1 MCGIAGFLGLDRR
14 QVASGTA
21 RLNAALA
28 HRGPDDSGE
37 EVLPLRNGFLG
48 LGHRRLSILDLSPA
62 GHQPMVH
69 PCTGDRLIFNG
80 EVYNFADLRR
90 ELEKAGETFRGHSDS
105 EVLLHALTLWG
116 PDCLG
121 RLEGMYAF
129 AFLDATRQ
137 RLILARDPA
146 GIKPLYYA
154 HVGENFL
161 FASEVRALLASGLLP
176 PRLDPR
182 GVAGLLAYGAVQQP
196 CTLFR
201 DIRSLP
207 PGCWIE
213 ITAQEENQWRVSEPR
228 RFWSYPG
235 PDADV
240 SEDEAATGV
249 RETLDAAVRDHL
261 VSDVPVGLFLSSGL
275 DSTNLAGLAS
285 RHTRELQSFT
295 VSFADQPD
303 FSEQQLAAETARQF
317 GLRHIEIP
325 LPAEEAEAAARD
337 WLDAL
342 DQPSMDGL
350 NVYVISRAVRRQ
362 GIKAALSG
370 LGSDELFGGYPSFRD
385 VPRLRRLVSPL
396 RGLPAGARR
405 GLGALAGLGRSTAV
419 RSKLADVFA
428 GDSCVYAIA
437 LQRRRLLSNRQLA
450 SLGISAEELGLTPEF
465 QPAEALDGLNRD
477 DTDVIAAVSRYESH
491 FYQGNVLLRD
501 ADANGMAHG
510 LEIRVPFL
518 DQRLLNLVHS
528 IPGQIRLPGKAPGKH
543 LLRRAC
549 ADLLRPEILAQPKR
563 GFTLPLRRW
572 MLGSLRP
579 MCERG
584 LKALKD
590 LGVLRADGI
599 DSIWQRFLEEP
610 ESPLW
615 TRALTL
621 SVLGAYICKTGAVA

>member
-1 MCGIAGFLGLDRR
+1 MQNPR
-14 QVASGTA
+14 
-21 RLNAALA
+21 
-28 HRGPDDSGE
+28 
-37 EVLPLRNGFLG
+37 
-48 LGHRRLSILDLSPA
+48 
-62 GHQPMVH
+62 
-69 PCTGDRLIFNG
+69 TGDRLIFNG
-80 EVYNFADLRR
+80 EIYNFADLRR
-90 ELEKAGETFRGHSDS
+90 DLEKAGEAFRGHSDS

-129 AFLDATRQ
+129 AFFDTVRQ

-154 HVGENFL
+154 SIGENFL
-161 FASEVRALLASGLLP
+161 FASEVRALLASGLVP
-176 PRLDPR
+176 PRLDAC

-201 DIRSLP
+201 DCRSLP
-207 PGCWIE
+207 PGSWMQISS
-213 ITAQEENQWRVSEPR
+213 QEGNRWKISEPR
-228 RFWSYPG
+228 HFWSYPA
-235 PDADV
+235 PEAV
-240 SEDEAATGV
+240 ISEDESIAGV
-249 RETLDAAVRDHL
+249 RSTLDAAVRDHL

-275 DSTNLAGLAS
+275 DSTILAGLAA

-295 VSFADQPD
+295 VTFADQPD
-303 FSEQQLAAETARQF
+303 FSEQQLAAATARQF
-317 GLRHIEIP
+317 GLPHVEIP
-325 LPAEEAEAAARD
+325 LPADEAEAAARD

-350 NVYVISRAVRRQ
+350 NVYVISRAVRRH
-362 GIKAALSG
+362 GIKVGLSG

-396 RGLPAGARR
+396 RGLPTGARR

-428 GDSCVYAIA
+428 GASSIYAIA

-450 SLGISAEELGLTPEF
+450 SLGISADELGLTPEF
-465 QPAEALDGLNRD
+465 QPPEALDGLNRD
-477 DTDVIAAVSRYESH
+477 DTDAIAAVSRYESH

-528 IPGQIRLPGKAPGKH
+528 IPGRIRLPSKAPGKL

-579 MCERG
+579 LCEQG

-590 LGVLRADGI
+590 LGILRAGGI

-621 SVLGAYICKTGAVA
+621 SVLGAYIQKTGAVL